1 MPSSCSDSGRLTFTF
16 TTMDV
21 STRRHAAASIQNLAG
36 FLLATVRKVL
46 TLSHHNHLFFW
57 LFLNCWPCWL
67 RTYEALPLASLDAT
81 HYNRKTFTGSS
92 DSSEPQQLV
101 LDWWNCLNQL
111 CRIENGS
118 DFFTFQTR
126 TTMKISDLNHQFLW
140 IKSNQVWTQSNH
152 GKKLVTG
159 FKWFRLLRY
168 FRSEPKKKSDLNS
181 RNCGFQGQIGW
192 FRSETPK

>member
-1 MPSSCSDSGRLTFTF
+1 MQAPPPAFKIWKDSYWPPSGK
-16 TTMDV
+16 
-21 STRRHAAASIQNLAG
+21 
-36 FLLATVRKVL
+36 FLLFPITITCSSDYFWTVDHAGSEHTKL
-46 TLSHHNHLFFW
+46 FPWHLSMPLITTEKR
-57 LFLNCWPCWL
+57 L
-67 RTYEALPLASLDAT
+67 RA
-81 HYNRKTFTGSS
+81 S
-92 DSSEPQQLV
+92 DSSEPQQVV